1 MKWKDSHDT
10 VELNDETA
18 DDPKGG
24 QSFSIKRDNGSYHSG
39 LNFLPGKRIPAI
51 LVGGGV
57 LILVVLVIWL
67 IFGSGSNSNVQQ
79 TSLLEP
85 RVKALEDRLSSLE
98 PLVEGAGAAAEHG
111 KTLAELTKRIDWL
124 EAVFTKEIDSLSK
137 RMAMLKPQKTAEATP
152 VQPPPPQASAATAPA
167 RKATHHVV
175 QAGENLYRI
184 SLRYNIK
191 LDELLRLNNLKPGAA
206 IQPGQKLRV
215 SPQKP

>member
-1 MKWKDSHDT
+1 MKWKDSNDT
-10 VELNDETA
+10 VELDAETG
-18 DDPKGG
+18 DDPKDGK
-24 QSFSIKRDNGSYHSG
+24 SFSIKKDNGIYHSG
-39 LNFLPGKRIPAI
+39 QNSLQGKKMPVM
-51 LVGGGV
+51 LVGGGI
-57 LILVVLVIWL
+57 LILVVLIIWL
-67 IFGSGSNSNVQQ
+67 IYGSGGNSNVQQ
-79 TSLLEP
+79 VNLLEP

-98 PLVEGAGAAAEHG
+98 PFAGAANIAAQQE
-111 KTLAELTKRIDWL
+111 KTIAELTRRIDGL

-137 RMAMLKPQKTAEATP
+137 RMATVKPQKTAAP
-152 VQPPPPQASAATAPA
+152 LPAKSQPDQTAPGTADA

-206 IQPGQKLRV
+206 IQPGQKLLV